1 MLTNNEIKKIILV
14 IRSLENMLAGKGAAR
29 GSDRVTRAGERFIRA
44 GEGQGF

>member
-1 MLTNNEIKKIILV
+1 
-14 IRSLENMLAGKGAAR
+14 MLAGKGAAR